1 MLRRRR
7 QSERA
12 SERARAHARIIPRV
26 SASSCVG
33 SHAHAHAVRSVCM
46 QTCMLTCLLNMLN
59 AFPFKGTLVPAQR
72 INHFPD
78 MRQIYNKAFLAKNVN
93 ALQEAMDG
101 EITPFAPQSWSIPE
115 ELSKL
120 TAHLGPNAR
129 RGSLVTN
136 TGNVGGG
143 TAAAAA
149 PTASAFTAAAPTAA
163 AASAASAAARSEMKQ
178 SNGSP
183 SKSAGPTA
191 AAAASGPR
199 GAVSFK
205 HAAGAGAEDQAV
217 YIVKPASGLQ
227 GHGIGL
233 FTNPMEA
240 AAVQEGKKAVV
251 QQYLGRPM
259 LIDGFKFD
267 LRLYVLVSSVEPL
280 KVHLFNDGLA
290 RLCTKKYTVPDASNL
305 KRRQAHLTN
314 YAVNKSSKDFVKG
327 SQGSKRSVKAVF
339 QLLRDRGID
348 TDRVWSDIVD
358 CVNHTMLAVHPK
370 LQQAYKNLIPPK
382 STLRTPTS
390 SCFEILGFD
399 VMLDSTGGVWLIEVN
414 HAPSFKGGSKV
425 DNRVK
430 HGAVS
435 GALEL
440 LKLSTKRKRI
450 LSMRVRKK
458 WEKYMHAQALN
469 PLPRSGGSADSTGS
483 GAGAATGAGTGAG
496 SSRSGSGGRAA
507 RPLTARQRAQAEVG
521 GWRNSATATAAAP
534 PLSAQSKSTA
544 SSVAILPT
552 SLRKASGGSKVGGM
566 DSAGSISVSSK
577 RPSASRTSASRQGKS
592 SSSISASS
600 KSRPSRPSSAAST
613 STSTSTTTTASKLA
627 SAGNVEDMMVQLAL
641 GLDGEDDEGASL
653 GIYNDDGGDDIEQD
667 SDDCADLGSDS
678 DDGDMAAIEYR
689 NTLSPTI
696 PILPA
701 SALSTPSAAAA
712 AAVAA
717 KSGGG
722 SKQCKTRMPRPAGG
736 CKPAPARF
744 KAPLLTDEDAYI
756 QIYSSNS
763 VSDRATYARVIEAAN
778 LLCAPGSTDA

>member
-1 MLRRRR
+1 MPFYDIQASGSGYR
-7 QSERA
+7 QNRDSA
-12 SERARAHARIIPRV
+12 APAHSPSRPKAKKRPKSAKTSIVVNLDHCMYPIVYQCVREKGWLVAKKGDPWDVGISDNNQTVKLLEKMRTHPR
-26 SASSCVG
+26 
-33 SHAHAHAVRSVCM
+33 
-46 QTCMLTCLLNMLN
+46 
-59 AFPFKGTLVPAQR
+59 TLVPAQR

-136 TGNVGGG
+136 T
-143 TAAAAA
+143 
-149 PTASAFTAAAPTAA
+149 
-163 AASAASAAARSEMKQ
+163 
-178 SNGSP
+178 
-183 SKSAGPTA
+183 GPTA

-566 DSAGSISVSSK
+566 DSAGSISVS
-577 RPSASRTSASRQGKS
+577 T
-592 SSSISASS
+592 
-600 KSRPSRPSSAAST
+600 
-613 STSTSTTTTASKLA
+613 SKLA

-667 SDDCADLGSDS
+667 SDDCADIGSDS
-678 DDGDMAAIEYR
+678 DDCDMAAIEYR

-701 SALSTPSAAAA
+701 SALSTPSEAAA